1 MKKLSTLVVIVVV
14 LTLIVAGCSPN
25 APAPAAQSKDPEAV
39 LRAITEALNKK
50 DVEAATALLADDVTQ
65 TLIPAPSGTGI
76 YQGKDAMRARFKEVV
91 AGNPT
96 HKLTSCQT
104 SGDKVTCAATY
115 SDDSTKPLGFD
126 LEFNVEAVVQNG
138 LLKTVT
144 WKMTDQSLAKLQAA
158 MAPPPTPAPPA
169 LNPLGGI
176 VEAMAKSLNAGDV
189 EGALA
194 YFTDN
199 ATVKL
204 NGVPPDVP
212 DSYRGK
218 TRIRQWFKD
227 LLAGHFEIKVE
238 MQKAEGDAVTSKT
251 STWQD
256 ATRQLGIAPLIATEV
271 YEVKDGKI
279 KSLTWTI
286 SPESLAKLQAAMPAS
301 TPAPT
306 KSTAPLEP
314 EVLASKPEDVIG
326 VWLVRLIQGAGM
338 AHLEFKPD
346 GTYSIVGVSGA
357 ATGAPIGSGK
367 YKIEGNQLKLD
378 TTCITV
384 KGDVIPCVP
393 IYQVYVTRQG
403 GKPVLLRFVA
413 IDDPGEGRQ
422 TLNNQK
428 LPVVEQ

>member
-1 MKKLSTLVVIVVV
+1 MKKLSTLAVIGVVWMLIVV
-14 LTLIVAGCSPN
+14 GCGPN
-25 APAPAAQSKDPEAV
+25 ALTPPTPSKDPESV

-50 DVEAATALLADDVTQ
+50 DVEAATARLADDVTQ

-76 YQGKDAMRARFKEVV
+76 YQGKDAMRARFEEVV

-96 HKLTSCQT
+96 HRLTSCQT

-138 LLKTVT
+138 LLRTVT
-144 WKMTDQSLAKLQAA
+144 WQMTDQSLAKLQAA
-158 MAPPPTPAPPA
+158 MAPPPTPAPN
-169 LNPLGGI
+169 LLGGI
-176 VEAMAKSLNAGDV
+176 VEVMAKSLNAGDV

-204 NGVPPDVP
+204 NGVPPDMP
-212 DSYRGK
+212 DGYRGK

-227 LLAGHFEIKVE
+227 LLAAHFEIKVE
-238 MQKAEGDAVTSKT
+238 VQKVEGDTVTSKT

-256 ATRQLGIAPLIATEV
+256 TTRQLGVAPLVATEV
-271 YEVKDGKI
+271 YEIKNGKI
-279 KSLTWTI
+279 ASLTWTI
-286 SPESLAKLQAAMPAS
+286 SPESLAKLQAALPAP

-306 KSTAPLEP
+306 KSTAPLEL
-314 EVLASKPEDVIG
+314 EVLASKPEDVVG
-326 VWLVRLIQGAGM
+326 VWLVNLIAGAGKG
-338 AHLEFKPD
+338 HLEFKAD
-346 GTYSIVGVSGA
+346 GTYNAVGVSGA
-357 ATGAPIGSGK
+357 AAGAPIDSGK
-367 YKIEGNQLKLD
+367 YTIEGNQLKLD

-403 GKPVLLRFVA
+403 GRSVMLRFVA
-413 IDDPGEGRQ
+413 IDDQGADRKQ

-428 LPVVEQ
+428 LKLVEQ